1 MNPSS
6 VTFKWST
13 NIYQTFIIS
22 CFLFQIY
29 DEAPPPNSLSTEFE
43 SLENQP
49 SLTEPIGTS
58 NTLSRITGR
67 RQKLPAVKADTAG
80 LNLWNLLCKNIGKDL
95 SKISMPVTLNE
106 PLSVLQRLC
115 EELEYSELLDK
126 AAGLSDPVERM
137 TYVAA
142 FAVSAYGYCTARAGH
157 KPFNPLLGKFFT
169 DFYDVMTL
177 LYFTF

>member
-1 MNPSS
+1 
-6 VTFKWST
+6 
-13 NIYQTFIIS
+13 
-22 CFLFQIY
+22 
-29 DEAPPPNSLSTEFE
+29 
-43 SLENQP
+43 
-49 SLTEPIGTS
+49 
-58 NTLSRITGR
+58 
-67 RQKLPAVKADTAG
+67 
-80 LNLWNLLCKNIGKDL
+80 
-95 SKISMPVTLNE
+95 MPVTLNE

-177 LYFTF
+177 LYFLGETYECIREDKGFKYVSEQVSHHPPVSVCHATSEKWSWWQDFRVKTKFWGKSMEFQPEGVVNLMLVLPDGTKEYYSWNKVN